1 MKRIL
6 LTALFVLIGVLAFA
20 QERIAIFPFEDRNN
34 VYTKDEL
41 DSFYVEFSNEF
52 RNKTDVRRF
61 TVLTRNDLEK
71 LINMESKFQLSDYS
85 SKEKTAEMQRVLN
98 AKQILYGLIVKVGNN
113 IRITVSWYTFPDL
126 NVLPGGATI
135 SITNK
140 NQLFDKISELVQ
152 SMQKAMAGGGSIPDG
167 NRPSISGQAAVVPN
181 GMVRIEGGTFIMGSP
196 TNETGRGDDEIQHR
210 VTVNSFYMGKYLVTQ
225 KEYLAIMGV
234 NPGAGNAEYEGD
246 NFPVMRL
253 DWYDAIEYC
262 NRLSL
267 FEGLT
272 PAYMIDKNRSDPNNK
287 NEHDKKRWRVI
298 WDRDAN
304 GYRLPT
310 EAEWEYACRAGTT
323 TPYSFG
329 INITGSLAN
338 YHWSD
343 SVHNHDPTPVGKYP
357 PNQWGL
363 YDMHGNVWEWCWDWY
378 GDYSKEAKDNPS
390 GPVSG
395 TFHVLRG
402 GSWRTTKDG
411 IRSAFRLNEPPWYIY
426 QNYGY
431 FDTEG
436 FRVVR
441 N

>member
-1 MKRIL
+1 MKKAVFIFF
-6 LTALFVLIGVLAFA
+6 ALFAITGIFA
-20 QERIAIFPFEDRNN
+20 QQQPVVAVAPFD
-34 VYTKDEL
+34 VISGVSATDAAMI
-41 DSFYVEFSNEF
+41 
-52 RNKTDVRRF
+52 TDVFFVR
-61 TVLTRNDLEK
+61 LGNTRKVDLVNRAIVQRVIKEH
-71 LINMESKFQLSDYS
+71 NFQLEDWSNKD
-85 SKEKTAEMQRVLN
+85 KTAELGKALN
-98 AKQILYGLIVKVGNN
+98 ADWIVQGDIRRMNNGILIIVQFYSINTFKFEGGTDLRLANADEAYEKMNPLVDSLIQ
-113 IRITVSWYTFPDL
+113 
-126 NVLPGGATI
+126 TI
-135 SITNK
+135 
-140 NQLFDKISELVQ
+140 
-152 SMQKAMAGGGSIPDG
+152 GSTGRMPSG
-167 NRPSISGQAAVVPN
+167 NRPSISGQAVVPN

-234 NPGAGNAEYEGD
+234 NPGVTADKGD
-246 NFPVMRL
+246 NFPVMQL

-378 GDYSKEAKDNPS
+378 GDYSEEAKDNPS

-402 GSWRTTKDG
+402 GSWRTNKDG
-411 IRSAFRLNEPPWYIY
+411 IRSAYRLNQPPWYIY
-426 QNYGY
+426 ENYGH